1 MRRREFVALFSGA
14 AVWSFSAHAQQRG
27 RVPRIGVLW
36 HAANAEQEAIYLG
49 ALEKGL
55 TDLGYVTGRTITLE
69 HRFPN
74 EQPDRFASLAAELVA
89 LKVDVLIAVT
99 PLAALAAQ
107 RATTT
112 IPIVFIL
119 VPDPVERK
127 LVNSLARPGGNITG
141 LTHISIDLSAKR
153 LELLKEA
160 FPRAT
165 RVALL
170 LNANDQSGTRR
181 YISESKTAATTLGLD
196 VQPMELR
203 SVEDIEQVFDKIVE
217 ARLEIV
223 AAVPDGLMF
232 QGRNLIAQAAMTRH
246 LPLIVF
252 SRETLMAGGLMCYGP
267 DLPAIFRRAATY
279 VDKLLKGETP
289 SDLPVEQPTKFE
301 FLINLKTAKALGLE
315 ISPLLLSRADDVIE

>member
-252 SRETLMAGGLMCYGP
+252 SRETLMAGGLMSYGP

>member
-1 MRRREFVALFSGA
+1 MRRREFIALFSGA

-55 TDLGYVTGRTITLE
+55 TDLGYVAGRTITLE

-153 LELLKEA
+153 LEMLKEA
-160 FPRAT
+160 FPRTT

-181 YISESKTAATTLGLD
+181 YISESKTAATALGLD

-223 AAVPDGLMF
+223 AAAPDGLMF
-232 QGRNLIAQAAMTRH
+232 QGRHLIAQAAMTRH

-252 SRETLMAGGLMCYGP
+252 SRETLMAGGLMSYGP

-301 FLINLKTAKALGLE
+301 FLINLNTARALGLE
-315 ISPLLLSRADDVIE
+315 ISPMLLSRADDVIE

>member
-1 MRRREFVALFSGA
+1 MRRREFIALFSGA

-252 SRETLMAGGLMCYGP
+252 SRETLMAGGLMSYGP

>member
-55 TDLGYVTGRTITLE
+55 TDLGYVASRTIALE

-119 VPDPVERK
+119 VPDPV
-127 LVNSLARPGGNITG
+127 
-141 LTHISIDLSAKR
+141 
-153 LELLKEA
+153 
-160 FPRAT
+160 
-165 RVALL
+165 
-170 LNANDQSGTRR
+170 
-181 YISESKTAATTLGLD
+181 
-196 VQPMELR
+196 
-203 SVEDIEQVFDKIVE
+203 
-217 ARLEIV
+217 
-223 AAVPDGLMF
+223 
-232 QGRNLIAQAAMTRH
+232 
-246 LPLIVF
+246 
-252 SRETLMAGGLMCYGP
+252 
-267 DLPAIFRRAATY
+267 
-279 VDKLLKGETP
+279 
-289 SDLPVEQPTKFE
+289 
-301 FLINLKTAKALGLE
+301 
-315 ISPLLLSRADDVIE
+315 